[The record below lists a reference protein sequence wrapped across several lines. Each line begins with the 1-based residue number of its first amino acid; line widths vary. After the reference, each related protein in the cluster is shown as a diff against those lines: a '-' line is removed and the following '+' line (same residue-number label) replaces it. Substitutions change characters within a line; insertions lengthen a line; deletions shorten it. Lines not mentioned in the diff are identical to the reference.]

1 MINVFTEEWD
11 AEKAKRIAA
20 EEAREESKFES
31 IKNLMDSCK
40 WIIEQAMEALKIP
53 KNDYSKYIAM
63 M

>member
-11 AEKAKRIAA
+11 A